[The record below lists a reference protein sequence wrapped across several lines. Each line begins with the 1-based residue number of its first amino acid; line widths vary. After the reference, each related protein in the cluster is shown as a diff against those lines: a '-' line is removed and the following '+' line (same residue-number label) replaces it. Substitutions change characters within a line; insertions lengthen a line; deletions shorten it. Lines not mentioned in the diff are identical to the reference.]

1 MESAGNSPRSASTA
15 GAAGDRAPP
24 RSLWRREE
32 QRPRLLSTRMLLLVW
47 LPIVVISVLHYGT
60 DAQHL
65 WVHDV
70 LRRLYYLPIIFAAF
84 LAGLR
89 GGLIAAGLVSL
100 SYLPHA
106 FLHLGPMAYMDPAD
120 SLEKALEVVLY
131 NLVAVVAG
139 YLADS
144 EWKRRAA
151 LERALEEQRRLQ
163 RQLVRAGRLGALG
176 EVVAGIA
183 HEIKNPLHSL
193 RGTAEIVDPLIPADA
208 EQRRLWEIH
217 VSELARLERV
227 AERFLSFAR
236 PHPISA
242 GPLDLCDV
250 ARRLVELIG
259 TDARKKD
266 VEIEQQLPDEPV
278 MVEGDRDQLAQ
289 VALNIALNAVNAIG
303 DRGGRLRVS
312 VVPDL
317 EHDGRAMHTLC
328 IENDGPPIPEDE
340 IEHLFDPFHG
350 SDDQGSGL
358 GLSISERIVEQHDGT
373 LHAENGGLGV
383 VFKVCLPA
391 A

>member
-1 MESAGNSPRSASTA
+1 MV
-15 GAAGDRAPP
+15 
-24 RSLWRREE
+24 
-32 QRPRLLSTRMLLLVW
+32 LLVW
-47 LPIVVISVLHYGT
+47 LPIVVITVLHYGT
-60 DAQHL
+60 EAQHM

-89 GGLIAAGLVSL
+89 GGLIAAGVVSL

-106 FLHLGPMAYMDPAD
+106 FLRLGPMAHMDPAD

-144 EWKRRAA
+144 EWKRRAE
-151 LERALEEQRRLQ
+151 LEKALEEQRRLQ

-208 EQRRLWEIH
+208 DERRLWEIH
-217 VSELARLERV
+217 VSELERLERV
-227 AERFLSFAR
+227 AERFLSFASPR
-236 PHPISA
+236 AIDM
-242 GPLDLCDV
+242 GPLDLREV
-250 ARRLVELIG
+250 ARRLVELLG
-259 TDARKKD
+259 ADARRKD
-266 VEIEQQLPDEPV
+266 IRIEQVLPDTPV

-289 VALNIALNAVNAIG
+289 VALNIALNGVHAIG
-303 DRGGRLRVS
+303 ERGGTLRVT
-312 VVPDL
+312 VAADVQ
-317 EHDGRAMHTLC
+317 HDGERMHALC

-340 IEHLFDPFHG
+340 LEHLFDPFHG
-350 SDDQGSGL
+350 SDDHGSGL

-373 LHAENGGLGV
+373 VHAENSGLGV
-383 VFKVCLPA
+383 SFKVCLPA

>member
-1 MESAGNSPRSASTA
+1 MESAGSSREGA
-15 GAAGDRAPP
+15 GAPGESIPSRR
-24 RSLWRREE
+24 RSLWRREAE
-32 QRPRLLSTRMLLLVW
+32 RPSLVSTRMVLLVW
-47 LPIVVISVLHYGT
+47 LPILVISVLHYGT
-60 DAQHL
+60 EAQHM

-89 GGLIAAGLVSL
+89 GGLFAAGIVSL

-106 FLHLGPMAYMDPAD
+106 FLHLGPMAHMDPAD

-144 EWKRRAA
+144 EWKRRAELEAA
-151 LERALEEQRRLQ
+151 LDEQQRLQ

-208 EQRRLWEIH
+208 EERRLWDIH
-217 VSELARLERV
+217 VSELERLERV

-236 PHPISA
+236 PHPIDV
-242 GPLDLCDV
+242 GPLDLREV
-250 ARRLVELIG
+250 ASRLVELVS

-266 VEIEQQLPDEPV
+266 VRIDEVLPHEPV

-289 VALNIALNAVNAIG
+289 VALNIALNGMRAIG
-303 DRGGRLRVS
+303 DRRGTLRVS
-312 VVPDL
+312 VVAEH
-317 EHDGRAMHTLC
+317 EHDGQRMHALC

-340 IEHLFDPFHG
+340 LEHLFDPFHG
-350 SDDQGSGL
+350 SDDEGSGL

-373 LHAENGGLGV
+373 IQAENGGLGV
-383 VFKVCLPA
+383 TFRVCLPRA
-391 A
+391 